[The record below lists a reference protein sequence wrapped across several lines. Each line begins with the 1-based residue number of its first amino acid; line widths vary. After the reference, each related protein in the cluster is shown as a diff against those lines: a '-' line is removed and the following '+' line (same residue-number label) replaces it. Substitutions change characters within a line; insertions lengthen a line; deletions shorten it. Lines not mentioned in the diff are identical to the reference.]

1 MSLRVGRGRALGIL
15 IAVLATVL
23 RSASTASAE
32 TRIGESTSPLTV
44 GHPFPEAK
52 LVKSTASFDTDGTLN
67 LAVETLEPP
76 LEPNDTTLQADAF
89 HAGAGG
95 CTVEAIFP
103 SGAHGGMLSPPAA
116 GVFSKY
122 SEPTALGI
130 LLLEEG
136 VPIFLGD
143 AGKVVSGATTSFSIS
158 SPEIANL
165 PLDCV
170 VTAVIGPETEG
181 GPLTTLS
188 AMAFPI
194 AVPPPVTPAPP
205 APPASPVPTP
215 TPSSPPAGSSG
226 PPAPPTAPALSIA
239 RPKPLKL
246 GLEEW
251 KTVKVKVVNTGTGD
265 SRRGSLRVRAP
276 KGVAVR
282 PGRQQLPALA
292 PGTSWAA
299 SFRVKLTEKA
309 KKKALALT
317 ASASGVIGTARLV
330 LKPEP

>member
-23 RSASTASAE
+23 GSASTASAE

-44 GHPFPEAK
+44 GHPLPEAK
-52 LVKSTASFDTDGTLN
+52 LVKSTASFDTDGILN

-76 LEPNDTTLQADAF
+76 LALDNTTLQADAF

-95 CTVEAIFP
+95 CTVEAVFP
-103 SGAHGGMLSPPAA
+103 PGAQGGTLSPPAA

-122 SEPTALGI
+122 SEPTALGV
-130 LLLEEG
+130 LLQEEG
-136 VPIFLGD
+136 GGPIFLGD
-143 AGKVVSGATTSFSIS
+143 ARKVVSGVTTSFSIS

-170 VTAVIGPETEG
+170 LTAVLGPETEG
-181 GPLTTLS
+181 GPLTALS
-188 AMAFPI
+188 AMVFPI
-194 AVPPPVTPAPP
+194 AVPPPAPP

-215 TPSSPPAGSSG
+215 TPSSPPAASSG

-246 GLEEW
+246 ALEEW
-251 KTVKVKVVNTGTGD
+251 KTVKVKVINTGTGD
-265 SRRGSLRVRAP
+265 SRRGSLRVKAP
-276 KGVAVR
+276 KGVAIK
-282 PGRQQLPALA
+282 PERQQLPALA
-292 PGTSWAA
+292 PGTSRTV

-309 KKKALALT
+309 KKKSVVSLT
-317 ASASGVIGTARLV
+317 ASASGVTGTASLV
-330 LKPEP
+330 VKLKE

>member
-23 RSASTASAE
+23 GSASTASAE

-44 GHPFPEAK
+44 GHPLPEAK
-52 LVKSTASFDTDGTLN
+52 LVKSTASFDTDGILN

-76 LEPNDTTLQADAF
+76 LAPNNTTLQADAF

-95 CTVEAIFP
+95 CTVEAVFP
-103 SGAHGGMLSPPAA
+103 PGAQGGTLSPPAA

-122 SEPTALGI
+122 SEPTALGV
-130 LLLEEG
+130 LLHEEG
-136 VPIFLGD
+136 GGPIFLGD
-143 AGKVVSGATTSFSIS
+143 AGKVVSGVTTSFSIS

-170 VTAVIGPETEG
+170 ATAVIETEG
-181 GPLTTLS
+181 GHLNALS
-188 AMAFPI
+188 AMVFPI
-194 AVPPPVTPAPP
+194 AVPPPAPP

-215 TPSSPPAGSSG
+215 SSPPATSSG

-246 GLEEW
+246 ALEEW
-251 KTVKVKVVNTGTGD
+251 KTVKVKVINTGTGD

-276 KGVAVR
+276 KGVAIK
-282 PGRQQLPALA
+282 PERQQLPALA
-292 PGTSWAA
+292 PGTSRTV

-309 KKKALALT
+309 KKKSVVSLT
-317 ASASGVIGTARLV
+317 ASASGVTGTASLV
-330 LKPEP
+330 VKLKE

>member
-23 RSASTASAE
+23 GSASTASAE

-52 LVKSTASFDTDGTLN
+52 LVKSTASFDTDGILN

-76 LEPNDTTLQADAF
+76 LETIGSGEPGEPNDTTLQADAF

-103 SGAHGGMLSPPAA
+103 PGAHGGTLSPPAA

-122 SEPTALGI
+122 SEPTALGT
-130 LLLEEG
+130 LLLGEG
-136 VPIFLGD
+136 APIVLGD

-170 VTAVIGPETEG
+170 VAAVTGPETEG

-188 AMAFPI
+188 AMVFPI
-194 AVPPPVTPAPP
+194 AVP
-205 APPASPVPTP
+205 PPASPVPTP
-215 TPSSPPAGSSG
+215 TPSSPPAASSG
-226 PPAPPTAPALSIA
+226 PTAPPTAPALSIA

-246 GLEEW
+246 ALEEW
-251 KTVKVKVVNTGTGD
+251 KTVKVKVINTGTGD
-265 SRRGSLRVRAP
+265 SRSGSLRVRAP
-276 KGVAVR
+276 KGVAVK
-282 PGRQQLPALA
+282 PERQQLPALA
-292 PGTSWAA
+292 PGTSWTG
-299 SFRVKLTEKA
+299 SFRVKLTEEA

-317 ASASGVIGTARLV
+317 ASASGVTGTARLV
-330 LKPEP
+330 LKLKP